1 MNNMSFARFDD
12 AAEAKKAGVAVGPY
26 PDARPASWTASEKP
40 AAPDPTPAPTPT
52 PKPKVNIPALKAKA
66 AEWATK
72 YKKDPKNCAKPYAQ
86 ALADLGHGQMLDQS
100 VPPVQRYP
108 MALQT
113 LRSALK
119 IDKTNKLA
127 LEDIKMIESAYKS
140 MGKPI
145 PK

>member
-1 MNNMSFARFDD
+1 MNIPGL
-12 AAEAKKAGVAVGPY
+12 K
-26 PDARPASWTASEKP
+26 ARPA
-40 AAPDPTPAPTPT
+40 
-52 PKPKVNIPALKAKA
+52 
-66 AEWATK
+66 EWAAK
-72 YKKDPKNCAKPYAQ
+72 YKANPKANAKGYAQ

-100 VPPVQRYP
+100 VPPVKRYP

-127 LEDIKMIESAYKS
+127 LEDVKMIESAYKS